1 MYILGVGVDVGQKPV
16 AQNVSFDA
24 EGKFQLSILL
34 DVHQLSLGILLSSS
48 GAPEDVGVLNIR
60 GLSSGVLCFDREL
73 KDAGSTLESLDR
85 VDQVT
90 LTESRRGRDLA
101 LVERAAE
108 GEDVAI
114 LVNVDVEVGVV
125 DVQTI
130 GGLFEVLN
138 KNNGQRT
145 FLDDKGIAILTT

>member
-73 KDAGSTLESLDR
+73 KDAGGTLESLDG

-90 LTESRRGRDLA
+90 LAEGRRRRDLA
-101 LVERAAE
+101 LVE
-108 GEDVAI
+108 
-114 LVNVDVEVGVV
+114 
-125 DVQTI
+125 
-130 GGLFEVLN
+130 
-138 KNNGQRT
+138 
-145 FLDDKGIAILTT
+145 